1 MRVRREELEEGKSDA
16 ALDLERQ
23 GAEGLELVEA
33 ASALA
38 LLVGKHPRTPL
49 YEFQQPPQG
58 EESTT
63 RVQEPAQEPG
73 NPDTDGQCPLFIEY
87 YTLPNLK

>member
-33 ASALA
+33 ASVIWHNRIICHIEMFFVTFVTCLIF
-38 LLVGKHPRTPL
+38 VK
-49 YEFQQPPQG
+49 F
-58 EESTT
+58 
-63 RVQEPAQEPG
+63 VQ
-73 NPDTDGQCPLFIEY
+73 I
-87 YTLPNLK
+87 